1 MKIKVWAKTD
11 VVGSKTE
18 DIIELPEYLTE
29 DEINEEAHDYIFNFV
44 EWGWERV
51 SDEDNTGDEIYR
63 Q

>member
-51 SDEDNTGDEIYR
+51 SDEDNSRKCGG
-63 Q
+63 

>member
-18 DIIELPEYLTE
+18 DTIELPEHLTE

-51 SDEDNTGDEIYR
+51 SDEDDSR
-63 Q
+63 K